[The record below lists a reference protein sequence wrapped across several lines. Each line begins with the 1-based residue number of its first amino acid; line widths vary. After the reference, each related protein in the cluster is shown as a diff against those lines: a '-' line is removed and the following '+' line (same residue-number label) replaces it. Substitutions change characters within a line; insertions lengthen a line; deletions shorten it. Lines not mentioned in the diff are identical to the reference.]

1 MGAME
6 AGDVLDGRYRLVG
19 ALGRGGFGEV
29 WKAFDERMLRHVA
42 IKVLGPDEGGTD
54 SSRAAARFWQ
64 EAVMAGG
71 LSHAHIV
78 TVYDFGRTRYNGH
91 HQDFLVMEL
100 LPGRSL
106 SRILAQGPPSVTRSL
121 AWASQ
126 ICEALHAA
134 HGAGVIHRDIKPPNV
149 MVDESTDRLKVLDF
163 GIAKSSQLQ
172 LDLTLPGQIL
182 GSVGYMAPER
192 ITLGPVDAR
201 SDLYSLGC
209 VLHELLTGRPPF
221 SAPGADP
228 AALLHAHVHQPPPA
242 PGACRPGLP
251 PEADRLVLDLLAK
264 DPAQRPHN
272 AAMVRERL
280 AALEK
285 TIREPGWTALLVTA
299 DSPEGVLRQRL
310 QEAETVGNAGRAGR
324 ARILLRGVVSDCT
337 RALGPDH
344 PCTLTARLRLAYF
357 TGEAG
362 YLDQARIAAERL
374 VRRCRAALGNE
385 HRLTLGARVEH
396 ARWTEESLRAH
407 EALAL
412 CPPLIADCTS
422 VLGPDAVE
430 TLEARLVHAH
440 ALSARDDDAEA
451 RDLSAGLMSH
461 CARVLGDAHPLTFRS
476 RALHALSTFAA
487 GETERAIALTA
498 AMTRD
503 CGDALGPDA
512 PTTLACRL
520 TDAVCLT
527 EGDLSECFNRIRLLV
542 PDFQRVMGHDAPLTL
557 MARAL
562 EATATTVTVDHSG
575 GMQQLER
582 VAADSSDIFGHDA
595 PLSLVIKQGHATFL
609 AAKGDYRQAH
619 ALLTS
624 LVAVGT
630 QDLGPD
636 AFFTQKV
643 KKALSELPAPA
654 PPRPRRGRLAA
665 LARWLLDSSG

>member
-1 MGAME
+1 ME

-29 WKAFDERMLRHVA
+29 WEAFDERMLRHVA
-42 IKVLGPDEGGTD
+42 IKVLGPDEVGEADT
-54 SSRAAARFWQ
+54 SRAAARFWQ

-71 LSHAHIV
+71 LSNSRIV
-78 TVYDFGRTRYNGH
+78 TVYDFGRTQHNGSY
-91 HQDFLVMEL
+91 QDFLVMEL

-106 SRILAQGPPSVTRSL
+106 SHILAEGLPSVARSL

-149 MVDESTDRLKVLDF
+149 MVDESAGNLKVLDF
-163 GIAKSSQLQ
+163 GIAKSTQLP

-182 GSVGYMAPER
+182 GSIGYMAPER

-242 PGACRPGLP
+242 PSASRPGLP
-251 PEADRLVLDLLAK
+251 AEADRLVLDLLAK
-264 DPAQRPHN
+264 DPAQRPHS
-272 AAMVRERL
+272 AAVVRERL

-285 TIREPGWTALLVTA
+285 TLSEPGWTALLITA

-310 QEAETVGNAGRAGR
+310 QEAEAVGNAGRAGR
-324 ARILLRGVVSDCT
+324 ARTLLRGVVSDCA
-337 RALGPDH
+337 RALGPGH

-357 TGEAG
+357 AGEAG
-362 YLDQARIAAERL
+362 YLDQARLAAERL
-374 VRRCRAALGNE
+374 VRRCRAELGDD

-396 ARWTEESLRAH
+396 ARWTKESLRAH
-407 EALAL
+407 EALIL

-422 VLGPDAVE
+422 VLGPDALE
-430 TLEARLVHAH
+430 TLDAQLIQAAAISLRGDE
-440 ALSARDDDAEA
+440 AEA
-451 RDLSAGLMSH
+451 RDLRAGLMGH
-461 CARVLGDAHPLTFRS
+461 CARALGDRHILTFEA
-476 RALHALSTFAA
+476 RALHALSTAEA
-487 GETERAIALTA
+487 GERERGVALITA
-498 AMTRD
+498 VTRD
-503 CGDALGPDA
+503 CTNALGPDA

-520 TDAVCLT
+520 ADAYCLA
-527 EGDLSECFNRIRLLV
+527 EGDFSRCLGRLRLLT
-542 PDFQRVMGHDAPLTL
+542 PDFLRVMGPDAPLALVT
-557 MARAL
+557 RAL
-562 EATATTVTVDHSG
+562 EATAAAAAVDPVKG
-575 GMQQLER
+575 LQQLSG
-582 VAADSSDIFGHDA
+582 VAADFSALFGRDA
-595 PLSLVIKQGHATFL
+595 PVGLPIQHLYAELL
-609 AAKGDYRQAH
+609 AATGDYAQANS
-619 ALLTS
+619 LLTA

-630 QDLGPD
+630 RDLGPD
-636 AFFTQKV
+636 AFFTQEV

-654 PPRPRRGRLAA
+654 RSPRRRGILSG
-665 LARWLLDSSG
+665 LARWLMDSSG